1 MAKKDKNE
9 ARTRRRQSIRKRIS
23 GTTERPRL
31 SVYRSN
37 KYIYAQVI
45 DDSTERSLLT
55 ISDLG
60 KPLAQQLASAPASK
74 SAGGPAAE
82 GEASAPDGT
91 KIRRARVVGAAVAK
105 ACLEKGITK
114 VVFDRNGYLYH
125 GRVRALAEAAREA
138 GLDF

>member
-1 MAKKDKNE
+1 MSKKDKNE
-9 ARTRRRQSIRKRIS
+9 ARARRKKSIRKRVN

-45 DDSTERSLLT
+45 DDSSERSLLSV
-55 ISDLG
+55 SDLG
-60 KPLAQQLASAPASK
+60 KGIAEQIAAL
-74 SAGGPAAE
+74 PAASSSEEE
-82 GEASAPDGT
+82 GGAEGT
-91 KIRRARVVGAAVAK
+91 KIRRARIVGAAVAK
-105 ACLEKGITK
+105 ACLDKGITK

-125 GRVRALAEAAREA
+125 GRVRALAEAAREG